1 MITEL
6 LRASA
11 LPQFDNHS
19 QSRAASHRFLLVF
32 VIRSFIIHTATGIF
46 SFHSLNS

>member
-32 VIRSFIIHTATGIF
+32 VIHTATGIF